1 MEKDMGM
8 GGGGT
13 VSLSTLAQ
21 CHSASKGNA
30 GPKKL
35 VYMSCSLK
43 LEANLT
49 LLEDSFP
56 SMLRALF

>member
-1 MEKDMGM
+1 M

-56 SMLRALF
+56 SMLLALF